1 MSWSFFS
8 ELDVQ
13 KLLSKKLLKKKNHD
27 VAKNITFR
35 TYMQYYIFYDSKLL
49 HIFILYTP
57 FKYTIEVIDAIVIQS
72 KGHAVNPSQKLLS
85 DPRSATMTTILI
97 RLLLPD

>member
-1 MSWSFFS
+1 MT
-8 ELDVQ
+8 V
-13 KLLSKKLLKKKNHD
+13 
-27 VAKNITFR
+27 
-35 TYMQYYIFYDSKLL
+35 TYYPYLL
-49 HIFILYTP
+49 HFEHVYTTYS
-57 FKYTIEVIDAIVIQS
+57 FYKYTIEVVGAIVIQS